1 MEVFAWP
8 ASNGRSHPVSS
19 SVPRNCRLCSCPI
32 QQPPPLPCKQQP
44 HEDPLCL
51 TKDLKDS
58 LNALQQAERSPPRQ
72 PSPDNRWLEEERLF
86 LRGACWSAASNSMS
100 CLQLSNS
107 ILQMTAASCGKTSS
121 SSAPDEASSVRQLLL
136 SGGSSSSSLGSSSAP
151 DSGYGLPFCMDDDQ
165 LPSQDDE
172 QAAVA
177 PPEAALT
184 FHLTDGGTQRVVVE
198 ENLRCID
205 LCHLLSLKLN
215 VARSQTWTLVER
227 IGQPRIERSL
237 EDHEEVLQVYA
248 SWAKNKELSGN
259 KFYFRQ
265 DFRKYEFFNSPLQ
278 FFSLDMVDLGS
289 QLDCLAEST
298 ELAKLITLQN
308 ILNQGER
315 CPVVHSLLWY
325 REPGK
330 QSWKQ
335 SYFRV
340 EGTELLILPPGQKES
355 WQLQPVA
362 NLKDWNVYVPY
373 DKNQSGPTAF
383 QFCLKPT
390 RSIGPGSSGDLMWFC
405 SGTEQQRQ
413 CWIIALRLAK
423 FGKKLRE
430 NYKELRSRYSE
441 HAWAP
446 EPGRDPMSSPW
457 VAMDFTGSKGRV
469 IEDPQEAEAV
479 AAAEAQ
485 VWKRKLPCCRS
496 GQASPTAVQQQQQ
509 LQSGPPHWAGG
520 GGGGPAADLGL
531 QHMQPWFYRGMS
543 REEATQLLLK
553 HGTVDGV
560 FLVRQSLTKP
570 GSYVLCYVYR
580 GKVHHVQIISLEDK
594 DQLCYS
600 LDAGRTKFYDLLQ
613 LVEFYQLNLSCL
625 PTKLTHFLV
634 HQPRRKDTPPSS
646 SSSPSMPSPFN

>member
-1 MEVFAWP
+1 MSFA
-8 ASNGRSHPVSS
+8 
-19 SVPRNCRLCSCPI
+19 
-32 QQPPPLPCKQQP
+32 
-44 HEDPLCL
+44 
-51 TKDLKDS
+51 KDLKDS
-58 LNALQQAERSPPRQ
+58 LNALQRAEQAPPHQ
-72 PSPDNRWLEEERLF
+72 ASSDNRWLEEEHYLAS
-86 LRGACWSAASNSMS
+86 RGVGWRAAFNSMS

-107 ILQMTAASCGKTSS
+107 ILQMTASSCGKAS
-121 SSAPDEASSVRQLLL
+121 SSAAGSDEASSVRQLLL
-136 SGGSSSSSLGSSSAP
+136 SGGSSSSSLGSSSAQ

-165 LPSQDDE
+165 ATE
-172 QAAVA
+172 AAA

-184 FHLTDGGTQRVVVE
+184 FHLPDGGTHRMVVE

-205 LCHLLSLKLN
+205 LCHLLTLKLN
-215 VARSQTWTLVER
+215 VARSPTWTLVER
-227 IGQPRIERSL
+227 IAQPRIERSL

-248 SWAKNKELSGN
+248 SWGKNKEHSGN
-259 KFYFRQ
+259 NFYFRQ

-278 FFSLDMVDLGS
+278 FFSLDMVDLGP

-298 ELAKLITLQN
+298 DLAKLITLQN
-308 ILNQGER
+308 ILSQGER

-340 EGTELLILPPGQKES
+340 EDGELSVLPSGRKDET
-355 WQLQPVA
+355 WQLQHIA
-362 NLKDWNVYVPY
+362 SLKDWNIYVPY
-373 DKNQSGPTAF
+373 DKGLSGPTAF
-383 QFCLKPT
+383 QFCLKPV
-390 RSIGPGSSGDLMWFC
+390 RSNGTGSSDLMWFC
-405 SGTEQQRQ
+405 SSTEQQRQ

-446 EPGRDPMSSPW
+446 EPCRDSMSSPW

-479 AAAEAQ
+479 AAAEAH

-496 GQASPTAVQQQQQ
+496 GQASPTTVPQP
-509 LQSGPPHWAGG
+509 SGPPPHWAGT
-520 GGGGPAADLGL
+520 PATAELGL
-531 QHMQPWFYRGMS
+531 QHMQPWFYSSMS

-580 GKVHHVQIISLEDK
+580 GKVHHVQIISVEEK

-600 LDAGRTKFYDLLQ
+600 LDNGRTKFYDLLQ
-613 LVEFYQLNLSCL
+613 LVEFYQLNLSYL

-634 HQPRRKDTPPSS
+634 HQPNRKCTPPSS
-646 SSSPSMPSPFN
+646 SPSASSPFN

>member
-1 MEVFAWP
+1 MEVFGCWP
-8 ASNGRSHPVSS
+8 TTTNRTAPPCSS
-19 SVPRNCRLCSCPI
+19 SVPWNCRLCSCPI
-32 QQPPPLPCKQQP
+32 QQPPPPPKLQ
-44 HEDPLCL
+44 EDPLSFA
-51 TKDLKDS
+51 KDLKDS
-58 LNALQQAERSPPRQ
+58 LNALQRAEQAPPHQ
-72 PSPDNRWLEEERLF
+72 ASPDNRWLEEEHYIASRGVG
-86 LRGACWSAASNSMS
+86 RGAAFNSMS

-107 ILQMTAASCGKTSS
+107 ILQMTASSCGKTSS
-121 SSAPDEASSVRQLLL
+121 SAAGSDEASSVRQLLL

-165 LPSQDDE
+165 ATE
-172 QAAVA
+172 AAP

-184 FHLTDGGTQRVVVE
+184 FHLPDGGTQRVVVE

-205 LCHLLSLKLN
+205 LCHLLTLKLN
-215 VARSQTWTLVER
+215 VARSPTWTLVER
-227 IGQPRIERSL
+227 IAQPRIERSL

-248 SWAKNKELSGN
+248 SWGKNKEHSGN
-259 KFYFRQ
+259 NFYFRQ

-278 FFSLDMVDLGS
+278 FFSLDMVDLGP

-298 ELAKLITLQN
+298 DLAKLITLQN
-308 ILNQGER
+308 ILSQGER
-315 CPVVHSLLWY
+315 SPVVHSLLWY
-325 REPGK
+325 REAGK

-340 EGTELLILPPGQKES
+340 EDGELSVLPSGHKDET
-355 WQLQPVA
+355 WQLQHIA
-362 NLKDWNVYVPY
+362 SLKDWNIFVPY
-373 DKNQSGPTAF
+373 DKGLSGPTAF
-383 QFCLKPT
+383 QFCLKPV
-390 RSIGPGSSGDLMWFC
+390 RSSGTGSSELMWFC

-446 EPGRDPMSSPW
+446 EPCRDSMSSPW

-479 AAAEAQ
+479 AAAEAH

-496 GQASPTAVQQQQQ
+496 GQASPTTVPPP
-509 LQSGPPHWAGG
+509 SGPPPQWAGP
-520 GGGGPAADLGL
+520 PATAELGL
-531 QHMQPWFYRGMS
+531 QHMQPWFYSGMS

-580 GKVHHVQIISLEDK
+580 GKVHHVQIISVEEK

-600 LDAGRTKFYDLLQ
+600 LDNGRTKFYDLLQ
-613 LVEFYQLNLSCL
+613 LVEFYQLNLSYL

-634 HQPRRKDTPPSS
+634 HQPRRKCTPPSS
-646 SSSPSMPSPFN
+646 SPSASSPFN

>member
-1 MEVFAWP
+1 M
-8 ASNGRSHPVSS
+8 
-19 SVPRNCRLCSCPI
+19 
-32 QQPPPLPCKQQP
+32 
-44 HEDPLCL
+44 
-51 TKDLKDS
+51 
-58 LNALQQAERSPPRQ
+58 
-72 PSPDNRWLEEERLF
+72 
-86 LRGACWSAASNSMS
+86 
-100 CLQLSNS
+100 
-107 ILQMTAASCGKTSS
+107 
-121 SSAPDEASSVRQLLL
+121 
-136 SGGSSSSSLGSSSAP
+136 
-151 DSGYGLPFCMDDDQ
+151 
-165 LPSQDDE
+165 
-172 QAAVA
+172 
-177 PPEAALT
+177 
-184 FHLTDGGTQRVVVE
+184 VVE

-205 LCHLLSLKLN
+205 LCHLLTLKLN
-215 VARSQTWTLVER
+215 VARSPTWTLVER
-227 IGQPRIERSL
+227 IAQPRIERSL

-248 SWAKNKELSGN
+248 SWGKNKEHSGN
-259 KFYFRQ
+259 NFYFRQ

-278 FFSLDMVDLGS
+278 FFSLDMVDLGP

-298 ELAKLITLQN
+298 DLAKLITLQN
-308 ILNQGER
+308 ILSQGER

-340 EGTELLILPPGQKES
+340 EDGELSVLPSGHKDET
-355 WQLQPVA
+355 WQLEHFA
-362 NLKDWNVYVPY
+362 SLKDWNIFVPY
-373 DKNQSGPTAF
+373 DKGLSGPTAF
-383 QFCLKPT
+383 QFCLKPV
-390 RSIGPGSSGDLMWFC
+390 RSNATGSSDLMWFC

-446 EPGRDPMSSPW
+446 EPCRDSMSSPW

-479 AAAEAQ
+479 AAAEAH

-496 GQASPTAVQQQQQ
+496 GQASPTTVPPP
-509 LQSGPPHWAGG
+509 SGPPPQWAGP
-520 GGGGPAADLGL
+520 PATGELGL
-531 QHMQPWFYRGMS
+531 QHMQPWFYSGMS

-580 GKVHHVQIISLEDK
+580 GKVHHVQIISVEEK

-600 LDAGRTKFYDLLQ
+600 LDNGRTKFYDLLQ
-613 LVEFYQLNLSCL
+613 LVEFYQLNLSYL

-634 HQPRRKDTPPSS
+634 HQPRRKCTPPSS
-646 SSSPSMPSPFN
+646 SPSASSPFN